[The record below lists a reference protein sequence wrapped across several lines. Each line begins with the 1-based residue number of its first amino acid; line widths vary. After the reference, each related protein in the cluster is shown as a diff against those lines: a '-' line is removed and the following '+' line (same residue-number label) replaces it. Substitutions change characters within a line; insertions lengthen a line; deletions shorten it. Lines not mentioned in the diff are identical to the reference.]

1 MSTGDNDSDKDGR
14 CDANDDVIP
23 MVMILV
29 LTLMDDVDGDADE
42 FQPDLEMVVISWGKN
57 IDNDDNADID
67 NVMDMMQ
74 KVLGGWDGVARV
86 FWSQWRD

>member
-1 MSTGDNDSDKDGR
+1 
-14 CDANDDVIP
+14 

-57 IDNDDNADID
+57 IDNDDDADID
-67 NVMDMMQ
+67 NVMDMM
-74 KVLGGWDGVARV
+74 
-86 FWSQWRD
+86 